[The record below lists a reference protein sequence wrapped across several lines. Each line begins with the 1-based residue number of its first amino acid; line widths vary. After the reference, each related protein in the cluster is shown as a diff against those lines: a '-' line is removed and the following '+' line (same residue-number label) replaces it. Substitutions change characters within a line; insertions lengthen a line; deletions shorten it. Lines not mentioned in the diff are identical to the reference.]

1 MSLMARYA
9 RPRVTKRPDIRP
21 HLIIA
26 TRDALASREESI
38 YRDFP
43 RWAGGGRAS
52 LVTPAI
58 DNNPEAVSREP
69 W

>member
-38 YRDFP
+38 YGRFEPELRRPRDWP
-43 RWAGGGRAS
+43 S
-52 LVTPAI
+52 LT
-58 DNNPEAVSREP
+58 
-69 W
+69 